1 MNNST
6 TPTTELASAII
17 NVMTEI
23 LELENEKKL
32 YPDNKITRGAF
43 TVRDSLV
50 GYINMINHHGRSVP
64 LLTGFSID
72 FIGYVSRN
80 GLNTCSM
87 EKFIEHET
95 ARRAARRAARAA
107 RRGNAGNAA

>member
-1 MNNST
+1 MN
-6 TPTTELASAII
+6 TPTTPSVELSEKIISA
-17 NVMTEI
+17 MTEI

-32 YPDNKITRGAF
+32 YPDNPITRGAF

-50 GYINMINHHGRSVP
+50 GYINMINHHGRTIP
-64 LLTGFSID
+64 LQMGFSID